1 VEVSDTLEVER
12 QSEQGQALIR
22 IMHERGIP
30 RHEACTWMRR
40 RLIVRT
46 FIDWRGQLF
55 IHLADN
61 QIVQDY

>member
-1 VEVSDTLEVER
+1 
-12 QSEQGQALIR
+12 
-22 IMHERGIP
+22 
-30 RHEACTWMRR
+30 MRR

-55 IHLADN
+55 IHFADN

>member
-1 VEVSDTLEVER
+1 
-12 QSEQGQALIR
+12 
-22 IMHERGIP
+22 
-30 RHEACTWMRR
+30 MRR

-46 FIDWRGQLF
+46 FIEWRGQLF